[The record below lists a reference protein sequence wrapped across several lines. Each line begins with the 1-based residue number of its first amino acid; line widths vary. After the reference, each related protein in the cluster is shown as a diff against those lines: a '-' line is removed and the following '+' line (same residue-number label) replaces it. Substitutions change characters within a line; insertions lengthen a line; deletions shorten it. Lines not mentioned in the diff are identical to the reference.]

1 MVRIFVQPGRVLLVL
16 IRISLYSSGFMDN
29 IFHLLADS
37 STEEVVVYVS
47 SDFTEEEKIALTLA
61 VVFAALIIVGLGTFV
76 YWYFRIS
83 KRRFVKSF

>member
-1 MVRIFVQPGRVLLVL
+1 M
-16 IRISLYSSGFMDN
+16 
-29 IFHLLADS
+29 
-37 STEEVVVYVS
+37 YVS

-83 KRRFVKSF
+83 KRRSVKSF